1 MARLEIEDFE
11 DFEDEVNPGED
22 EVDQG
27 GDSGDGGGD
36 SGGDVGGYG
45 GSSDSDGIGS
55 IIGGLGDVV
64 NGPPGGVSYLSDP
77 WGNTFETLRDAS
89 EGLSGDVL
97 PALTDATLPDLSAEW
112 FISAYRV
119 SFAAAIFLAVALL
132 FPQFIRTARGRQSG
146 RELIDSLGLYFGTFL
161 LGAIF
166 GPAAGMMLVTF
177 FHSLSDVFVS
187 WGIQDTVDN
196 VTDDF
201 QSMISATDPADIA
214 GGMPI
219 AVLLMLGM
227 LLGLFLVLL
236 MLVLQFVALYFT
248 GVLIPLGLVWI
259 IDPTRRS
266 FGLRLVGLWLGILA
280 AQPLLFFL
288 LGVTFTMMDAST
300 EAFGANAALQ
310 SLVELL
316 VAVIAL
322 FIAALSPLLLLR
334 LAPSIPVLIGGSTG
348 PSTMGSVIGAGN
360 ISDATDRAGVR
371 AASPDR
377 SVSAAFAFDPRGDGD
392 ASVIGEPPRA
402 VASLS
407 DAAAA
412 RSRIG
417 AAAASE
423 SERVSRA
430 HGKRASMAG
439 AAGPP
444 DDAVSTADDG
454 GSGKGRDE

>member
-1 MARLEIEDFE
+1 MAELEIDDDFDEGFEEDL
-11 DFEDEVNPGED
+11 D
-22 EVDQG
+22 EVDPDEFG
-27 GDSGDGGGD
+27 GDEFGGESGGD
-36 SGGDVGGYG
+36 SGGDPGG
-45 GSSDSDGIGS
+45 DSDGIGS

-64 NGPPGGVSYLSDP
+64 NGPPGGVSYMSDP
-77 WGNTFETLRDAS
+77 WGNTFAMLQDAAA
-89 EGLSGDVL
+89 GLSGDVL
-97 PALTDATLPDLSAEW
+97 PALTEATLPDLSADW

-187 WGIQDTVDN
+187 WGIQDTVDT

-201 QSMISATDPADIA
+201 QTMIADADPAEIA

-266 FGLRLVGLWLGILA
+266 FGLRLIGLWVGILA

-288 LGVTFTMMDAST
+288 LGVTFTMMDSST
-300 EAFGANAALQ
+300 EAFGADGGLR

-322 FIAALSPLLLLR
+322 FVAALSPLFLLR
-334 LAPSIPVLIGGSTG
+334 LAPSIPVLIGGTSG
-348 PSTMGSVIGAGN
+348 PSMMGSVIGAGN

-371 AASPDR
+371 TASPDR
-377 SVSAAFAFDPRGDGD
+377 PAAAFAFDARGDYD

-417 AAAASE
+417 GAASE
-423 SERVSRA
+423 AEHVSRGR
-430 HGKRASMAG
+430 GKRASMSSAG
-439 AAGPP
+439 AAQDTGP
-444 DDAVSTADDG
+444 TADVDG
-454 GSGKGRDE
+454 TIGKGRDE

>member
-1 MARLEIEDFE
+1 MSRFELDDEFDEGDGDF
-11 DFEDEVNPGED
+11 D
-22 EVDQG
+22 EVDPVDPG
-27 GDSGDGGGD
+27 GGDGGGET
-36 SGGDVGGYG
+36 GGETGG
-45 GSSDSDGIGS
+45 DSDGIGS

-64 NGPPGGVSYLSDP
+64 NGPPGGVSYMSDP
-77 WGNTFETLRDAS
+77 WGNTFEMLQDAAA
-89 EGLSGDVL
+89 GLSGDVL

-119 SFAAAIFLAVALL
+119 SFAAAIFLAIALL

-177 FHSLSDVFVS
+177 CHSLSDVFVS
-187 WGIQDTVDN
+187 WGIQDTVGT

-201 QSMISATDPADIA
+201 QTMIADADPAEIA

-236 MLVLQFVALYFT
+236 VLVLQFVALYFT

-266 FGLRLVGLWLGILA
+266 FGLRLVGLWVGILA

-288 LGVTFTMMDAST
+288 LGVTFTMMDSST
-300 EAFGANAALQ
+300 EAFGADGGLR

-322 FIAALSPLLLLR
+322 FIAALSPLFLLR
-334 LAPSIPVLIGGSTG
+334 LAPTIPVLIGGTTG
-348 PSTMGSVIGAGN
+348 PSMMGSVIGAGN
-360 ISDATDRAGVR
+360 ISDATDRAGMR
-371 AASPDR
+371 TASPDR
-377 SVSAAFAFDPRGDGD
+377 LAAGAFAFDPRGDYD

-417 AAAASE
+417 GAASE
-423 SERVSRA
+423 ADHVSRGR
-430 HGKRASMAG
+430 GKRASMS
-439 AAGPP
+439 AAAPAP
-444 DDAVSTADDG
+444 DEARPTADVDG
-454 GSGKGRDE
+454 TIGKGRDE